1 MRLREIKFL
10 LAKYSDK
17 IVYQEQQLNNGNSYR
32 VIGLEKAINAINQ
45 LSVLGFLDP
54 DIERLKQFDTV
65 YYSKSK
71 DDQMILEKATHFE
84 VKNIIR
90 IAKEKTEG
98 FQALIANSISEH
110 KDDIVSVKLP
120 EYNDLND
127 LSVFFKNLNQ
137 ALKTGLM
144 NDEIKA
150 NYHLQSFDTGSMWV
164 DIAVTSGAAIK
175 FLGEIIKTA
184 MSVKEQSYQ
193 LQASKTHL
201 SMLKIKEETL
211 KDLQAAVDVQL
222 DAIVEAETQRLKGE
236 KEIDPEALNDIKHSV
251 KTFSQLINEGAQF
264 HPSLDA
270 PQEVSESFPEP
281 PKTEL
286 LGQAQ
291 GLLEQL
297 ASNLEDDDNE

>member
-1 MRLREIKFL
+1 
-10 LAKYSDK
+10 
-17 IVYQEQQLNNGNSYR
+17 
-32 VIGLEKAINAINQ
+32 
-45 LSVLGFLDP
+45 
-54 DIERLKQFDTV
+54 
-65 YYSKSK
+65 
-71 DDQMILEKATHFE
+71 
-84 VKNIIR
+84 
-90 IAKEKTEG
+90 
-98 FQALIANSISEH
+98 
-110 KDDIVSVKLP
+110 
-120 EYNDLND
+120 
-127 LSVFFKNLNQ
+127 
-137 ALKTGLM
+137 M

-164 DIAVTSGAAIK
+164 DIAITSGAAIK
-175 FLGEIIKTA
+175 FLDEIIKTA
-184 MSVKEQSYQ
+184 MSVKEQTYQ
-193 LQASKTHL
+193 LEASKTHL

-236 KEIDPEALNDIKHSV
+236 KEINPEALNDIKHSM

-264 HPSLDA
+264 HPSLEA

-297 ASNLEDDDNE
+297 ASNLENDNDQ